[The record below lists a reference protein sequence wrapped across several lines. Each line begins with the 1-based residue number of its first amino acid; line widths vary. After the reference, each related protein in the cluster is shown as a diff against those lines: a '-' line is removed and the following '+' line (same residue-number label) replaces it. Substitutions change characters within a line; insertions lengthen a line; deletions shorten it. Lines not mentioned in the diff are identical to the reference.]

1 MNEHFPHI
9 LINAEYGARIIR
21 DGLKI
26 CFYMRRPERQVVQAV
41 AASLDTYLRAVGPGA
56 LAWYNDHQGD
66 WGELD
71 ASTWDL
77 VRRDLLEPRWLHHK
91 WIDDPSRVPDFC
103 FEYYGKALDD
113 PRGLITPG
121 MVSSVGFW
129 LPTEFLAAHGPARVR
144 ELALEL
150 AAPLPFNS
158 GHAGLCFN
166 AMWGYRETEEALSRL
181 CLRYPG
187 LDMVDVESLANHLG
201 TRIKAPAWMTFLGQP
216 ILGELGGADGLR
228 ARLTSP
234 GTTVQQLEGERAVIT
249 LGPWPEA
256 GDMQEGRTLPEY
268 RELARLLEPW
278 LYHSRGPWPYFPE
291 DIRQRWERRFLD

>member
-1 MNEHFPHI
+1 M
-9 LINAEYGARIIR
+9 LR

-26 CFYMRRPERQVVQAV
+26 CFYMRRPDHEVAQAV
-41 AASLDTYLRAVGPGA
+41 MSSLEVYLRAVGSHTLG
-56 LAWYNDHQGD
+56 WYFDLEGD
-66 WGELD
+66 LQELD
-71 ASTWDL
+71 AQGWETN
-77 VRRDLLEPRWLHHK
+77 RRHLLSSYWPRIVLR
-91 WIDDPSRVPDFC
+91 DDASNVPGFQ
-103 FEYYGKALDD
+103 FEYYGKAV
-113 PRGLITPG
+113 GTPG
-121 MVSSVGFW
+121 PFNTPDMVNALGFW
-129 LPTEFLAAHGPARVR
+129 LPTEFLEEHGPERVR

-158 GHAGLCFN
+158 GHASLCFN
-166 AMWGYRETEEALSRL
+166 AMLGYRETEEELSRL

-187 LDMVDVESLANHLG
+187 MDIVEVEGLAIRLD
-201 TRIKAPAWMTFLGQP
+201 TRVKGPAWMTFLGQP
-216 ILGELGGADGLR
+216 LLGELGGTEGLR

-234 GTTVQQLEGERAVIT
+234 GTTVQPLDSERALIT

-256 GDMQEGRTLPEY
+256 GDTQAGRTLPEY